1 MHRRRRRFL
10 VLAAGLLAARPV
22 LAVDLL
28 EGVDYSLI
36 PQQPVAP
43 GRRIQVVEFFY
54 YGCRWCN
61 ELQPYLEEWLNRK
74 PADVDFRYQP
84 AIRSKRWLVLTK
96 AFFALQAMGEVQRL
110 HARHVG
116 STKRRIVGIGG
127 NAQHRIRRTFRA
139 GETLLD
145 MLAHLLGIH
154 FKSSAYNAQP
164 LDLGRIQHAV
174 GGGDAH
180 EARENFLTQAKLATG
195 DRGDLTRI
203 LQARSLR
210 PDMLHKQAAQFC
222 FVGLAFGNE
231 QALESEIF

>member
-110 HARHVG
+110 HARIY
-116 STKRRIVGIGG
+116 R
-127 NAQHRIRRTFRA
+127 AYHRH
-139 GETLLD
+139 G
-145 MLAHLLGIH
+145 
-154 FKSSAYNAQP
+154 
-164 LDLGRIQHAV
+164 
-174 GGGDAH
+174 
-180 EARENFLTQAKLATG
+180 
-195 DRGDLTRI
+195 
-203 LQARSLR
+203 
-210 PDMLHKQAAQFC
+210 C
-222 FVGLAFGNE
+222 
-231 QALESEIF
+231 

>member
-10 VLAAGLLAARPV
+10 VLAAGVLAVRPV

-28 EGVDYSLI
+28 EGVDYSVI

-110 HARHVG
+110 HARIY
-116 STKRRIVGIGG
+116 R
-127 NAQHRIRRTFRA
+127 AYHREGVNLEDEAVLTGWLLKQGVELKPFEQQMSA
-139 GETLLD
+139 PET
-145 MLAHLLGIH
+145 MA
-154 FKSSAYNAQP
+154 K
-164 LDLGRIQHAV
+164 V
-174 GGGDAH
+174 
-180 EARENFLTQAKLATG
+180 EA
-195 DRGDLTRI
+195 
-203 LQARSLR
+203 ARSDTYSYQVDSTPSICVSGRYLTNSGMAGGVVPLMQVLEDLVVMARQQR
-210 PDMLHKQAAQFC
+210 P
-222 FVGLAFGNE
+222 
-231 QALESEIF
+231 